1 MAEKKLSVSSVAKAV
16 VAGLGA
22 GTSALVAAVADGS
35 LSVSEGFGVAAAV
48 LAVYGITWFVPN
60 APKAQDR

>member
-1 MAEKKLSVSSVAKAV
+1 MVYKLGKTAKAV

-22 GTSALVAAVADGS
+22 GAAAVVQAAADGS
-35 LSVSEGFGVAAAV
+35 LDLSDGLTVLGAV

-60 APKAQDR
+60 KASS